1 MELPKVSEMILDNQK
16 DNLMKLVQLFPGVL
30 KDGELDVT
38 VLKEALGDF
47 EEVTHEKYELKWAG
61 KDRAKKKTDQP
72 ILGRTLKLFPEEGVN
87 TSSTQNLYIEGDNL
101 EALKLLE
108 LNYYNSI
115 DLIYIDPPYNTGTDF
130 VYKDNY
136 TMTKDEADILEG
148 NIVDGEKM
156 IVNQKS
162 GNRFHANWLNMIYP
176 RLKLAHRLLKEDG
189 LIFISIDDDEL
200 ANLIT
205 ICNEIFYEE
214 NFVNCIAVKMSEASG
229 KKMAHA
235 HKRFPKIK
243 EYILIYKK
251 NNIKLKPVKLQKEEW
266 DAEYNKFWLNFNR
279 ADREKIKE
287 ISTKE
292 DISDNELEVVDEIL
306 AKVDEISVTKA
317 LQMFNVSKNE
327 KNAWLKE
334 NAYRIFRTA
343 SSSSVKRLA
352 DEKKVYNSNKFFA
365 TVSTRDKK
373 LYLVSSEYSSDS
385 RSPRVQ
391 VLIAD
396 EYLEI
401 TLGDFWSDISTTGL
415 EVEGEVN
422 FKNGKKPL
430 KLIERIIEL
439 IDKDDITVLD
449 FFSGS
454 GTLAEAVLRVNARD
468 DGKRKIIMVQ
478 YPENL
483 NDSLKNAN
491 PETKKQILETIKYLD
506 EIGKPHILTEIGKQR
521 VRNAINSVKNSNT
534 NLDLDLGFKVLKVDK
549 TNIRWTH
556 EALTEGQIA
565 ADEAEMTD
573 KDKLDFMPGTKDI
586 DVVYEV
592 MLRQRD
598 VPLSSAVELLSYIGE
613 RTYMFADSYVVCLE
627 EEVTSELVE
636 KLAAID
642 PLPIKFVL
650 RDSAFGDNIS
660 LKEETFRRLQLLVE
674 RNTGVSKK
682 TYTVEFL

>member
-1 MELPKVSEMILDNQK
+1 MDLPKVSEIILDHQK
-16 DNLMKLVQLFPGVL
+16 DNLMKLVQMFPGVL
-30 KDGELDVT
+30 KDGALDLA
-38 VLKEALGDF
+38 VLKEIFGDY
-47 EEVTHEKYELKWAG
+47 EEATHEKYELKWAG

-72 ILGRTLKLFPEEGVN
+72 ILGRTLKMFPEEGVN
-87 TSSTQNLYIEGDNL
+87 TSSTQNLYIEGDNF

-130 VYKDNY
+130 VYRDNY
-136 TMTKDEADILEG
+136 AMTKNEADILEG

-156 IVNQKS
+156 IINQKS
-162 GNRFHANWLNMIYP
+162 SNRFHANWLNMIYP
-176 RLKLAHRLLKEDG
+176 RLKLAHRLLKDDG

-205 ICNEIFYEE
+205 VCNEIFYEE

-251 NNIKLKPVKLQKEEW
+251 NNIDLKPVKLQKDEW
-266 DAEYNKFWLNFNR
+266 DDEYNKFWLNFNSD
-279 ADREKIKE
+279 DREKIKE

-292 DISDNELEVVDEIL
+292 DITDNELGIVDEIL
-306 AKVDEISVTKA
+306 AKVEEISVTKA
-317 LQMFNVSKNE
+317 LQMFNISKD
-327 KNAWLKE
+327 KKSTWLKE

-352 DEKKVYNSNKFFA
+352 DEKKAHNPNKFFA

-401 TLGDFWSDISTTGL
+401 TLGDLWSDISTTGL

-439 IDKDDITVLD
+439 IDKNDITVLD

-468 DGKRKIIMVQ
+468 NGKRKFIMVQ

-491 PETKKQILETIKYLD
+491 PETKKQISETVKYLD

-521 VRNAINSVKNSNT
+521 VRNAINSVGNSNP
-534 NLDLDLGFKVLKVDK
+534 DLDLGFKVFKIDE

-556 EALTEGQIA
+556 EAVTEGQIA

-573 KDKLDFMPGTKDI
+573 KDKLDFMPGTKDV

-598 VPLSSAVELLSYIGE
+598 VPLSSSVELISHIGP

-627 EEVTSELVE
+627 EDITEELVE

-642 PLPIKFVL
+642 PLPIKYVL

>member
-1 MELPKVSEMILDNQK
+1 MDLPKVSEIILDHQK
-16 DNLMKLVQLFPGVL
+16 DNLMKLVQMFPGVL
-30 KDGELDVT
+30 KDGALDLA
-38 VLKEALGDF
+38 VLKEIFGDY
-47 EEVTHEKYELKWAG
+47 EEATHEKYELKWAG

-72 ILGRTLKLFPEEGVN
+72 ILGRTLKMFPEEGVN
-87 TSSTQNLYIEGDNL
+87 TSSTQNLYIEGDNF

-130 VYKDNY
+130 VYRDNY
-136 TMTKDEADILEG
+136 AMTKNEADILEG

-156 IVNQKS
+156 IINQKS
-162 GNRFHANWLNMIYP
+162 SNRFHANWLNMIYP
-176 RLKLAHRLLKEDG
+176 RLKLAHRLLKDDG

-205 ICNEIFYEE
+205 VCNEIFYEE

-251 NNIKLKPVKLQKEEW
+251 NNIDLKPVKLQKDEW
-266 DAEYNKFWLNFNR
+266 DDEYNKFWLNFNSD
-279 ADREKIKE
+279 DREKIKE

-292 DISDNELEVVDEIL
+292 DITDNELGIVDEIL
-306 AKVDEISVTKA
+306 AKVEEISVTKA
-317 LQMFNVSKNE
+317 LQMFNISKD
-327 KNAWLKE
+327 KKSTWLKE

-352 DEKKVYNSNKFFA
+352 DEKKAHNPNKFFA

-401 TLGDFWSDISTTGL
+401 TLGDLWSDISTTGL

-439 IDKDDITVLD
+439 IDKNDITVLD

-468 DGKRKIIMVQ
+468 NGKRKFIMVQ

-491 PETKKQILETIKYLD
+491 PETKKQISETVKYLD

-521 VRNAINSVKNSNT
+521 VRNAINSVGNSNP
-534 NLDLDLGFKVLKVDK
+534 DLDLGFKVFKIDE

-598 VPLSSAVELLSYIGE
+598 VPLSSSVELISHIGP

-627 EEVTSELVE
+627 EDITEELVE

-642 PLPIKFVL
+642 PLPIKYVL

>member
-1 MELPKVSEMILDNQK
+1 VDLPKVSEIILDHQK
-16 DNLMKLVQLFPGVL
+16 DNLMKLVQMFPGVL
-30 KDGELDVT
+30 KDGALDLA
-38 VLKEALGDF
+38 VLKEIFGDY
-47 EEVTHEKYELKWAG
+47 EEATHEKYELKWAG

-72 ILGRTLKLFPEEGVN
+72 ILGRTLKMFPEEGVN
-87 TSSTQNLYIEGDNL
+87 TSSTQNLYIEGDNF

-130 VYKDNY
+130 VYRDNY
-136 TMTKDEADILEG
+136 AMTKNEADILEG

-156 IVNQKS
+156 IINQKS
-162 GNRFHANWLNMIYP
+162 SNRFHANWLNMIYP
-176 RLKLAHRLLKEDG
+176 RLKLAHRLLKDDG

-205 ICNEIFYEE
+205 VCNEIFYEE

-251 NNIKLKPVKLQKEEW
+251 NNIDLKPVKLQKDEW
-266 DAEYNKFWLNFNR
+266 DDEYNKFWLNFNSD
-279 ADREKIKE
+279 DREKIKE

-292 DISDNELEVVDEIL
+292 DITDNELGIVDEIL
-306 AKVDEISVTKA
+306 AKVEEISVTKA
-317 LQMFNVSKNE
+317 LQMFNISKD
-327 KNAWLKE
+327 KKSTWLKE

-352 DEKKVYNSNKFFA
+352 DEKKAHNPNKFFA

-401 TLGDFWSDISTTGL
+401 TLGDLWSDISTTGL

-439 IDKDDITVLD
+439 IDKNDITVLD

-468 DGKRKIIMVQ
+468 NGKRKFIMVQ

-491 PETKKQILETIKYLD
+491 PETKKQISETVKYLD

-521 VRNAINSVKNSNT
+521 VRNAINSVGNSNP
-534 NLDLDLGFKVLKVDK
+534 DLDLGFKVFKIDE

-598 VPLSSAVELLSYIGE
+598 VPLSSSVELISHIGP

-627 EEVTSELVE
+627 EDITEELVE

-642 PLPIKFVL
+642 PLPIKYVL